1 MECNICETCEA
12 LFFSHGKRRSSM
24 CPECQNL
31 YQVYYARMYAR
42 ATHPT
47 EQKIRPDKV
56 EAVTKK
62 YSTININTEIDKWLA
77 KEVL

>member
-1 MECNICETCEA
+1 
-12 LFFSHGKRRSSM
+12 
-24 CPECQNL
+24 
-31 YQVYYARMYAR
+31 MYAR

-47 EQKIRPDKV
+47 EQKIRPDKI

-62 YSTININTEIDKWLA
+62 YSTIDINTEIDKWLA